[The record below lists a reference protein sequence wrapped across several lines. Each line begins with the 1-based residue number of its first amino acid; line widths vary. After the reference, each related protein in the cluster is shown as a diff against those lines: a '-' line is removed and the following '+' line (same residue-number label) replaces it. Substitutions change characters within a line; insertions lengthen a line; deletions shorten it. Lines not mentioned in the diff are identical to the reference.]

1 MNATTLFKNML
12 SAKEARLRVRE
23 FESSLTAQ
31 TLRNIEL
38 AITRAADRGLSE
50 IRYPTYVEPD
60 YNQIISILRELGYA
74 ASLDPQLAFI
84 KVAWWA
90 NNLVK
95 ALTPAYQNLLTLAY
109 AKKLKKV
116 TIAEENCPW

>member
-1 MNATTLFKNML
+1 ML

-23 FESSLTAQ
+23 FENSLTAQ

-84 KVAWWA
+84 TVAW
-90 NNLVK
+90 
-95 ALTPAYQNLLTLAY
+95 
-109 AKKLKKV
+109 
-116 TIAEENCPW
+116 